1 MGMFDD
7 ISVSDSLPISDE
19 MKELGLDKNNYIFQT
34 KDLDCVMAKYILQS
48 NKLFTEKYKVEEWVK
63 GEENSKDIFARIGY
77 LKREDPYLEQIYHHG
92 EIYFYDFVHNVQDK
106 WDCWIEFKA
115 VLNRGIVES
124 YELVKFEKVD
134 NAERIEREKEWDEK
148 RKAAEQAWHNKYF
161 FYTRPYR
168 WFAHRVWYR
177 VCHRLSTFFQK
188 AALWL

>member
-7 ISVSDSLPISDE
+7 ISVSDSLPFSEE
-19 MKELGLDKNNYIFQT
+19 MKALGLDKNNYIFQT

-63 GEENSKDIFARIGY
+63 GEENSKDVFGKIGY
-77 LKREDPYLEQIYHHG
+77 LKREDPYLEQIHHHG

-124 YELVKFEKVD
+124 YELVKFEKED
-134 NAERIEREKEWDEK
+134 NAERIKREKQWDEE
-148 RKAAEQAWHNKYF
+148 RKAAEQVWYNKYF
-161 FYTRPYR
+161 LYTRPYR

-177 VCHRLSTFFQK
+177 VCYRLSTFFQK